1 VPNCASA
8 GSESRSAALVFSR
21 ISGTIVERGDAS
33 VLLDVN
39 GLAYDILLPPCVAEK
54 VPVQSGERV
63 VLEVHP
69 TFNLDGNSG
78 HFTFF
83 GFTNAIERDF
93 FEALISVASIGPK
106 TAARAFSQPMA
117 RIAKAIDAGDYA
129 FLMKLPGIGQ
139 QKARDIVAKLQGK
152 VTRFLLIQDAEP
164 RPADPIPDFAQEALL
179 VLLQLEYKRSE
190 AEAMIAET
198 LAAGANIP
206 DAETLLAEIYR
217 VKNRRAEAS

>member
-1 VPNCASA
+1 
-8 GSESRSAALVFSR
+8 VFSR
-21 ISGTIVERGDAS
+21 ISGTIVERSDAS

-39 GLAYDILLPPCVAEK
+39 GLAYEILLPPCVAEK
-54 VPVQSGERV
+54 VPSVEGERV
-63 VLEVHP
+63 VLDVYP

-83 GFTNAIERDF
+83 GFTNAVERDF

-129 FLMKLPGIGQ
+129 FLVKLPGIGQ

-152 VTRFLLIQDAEP
+152 VTRFLLIQDAEIKP
-164 RPADPIPDFAQEALL
+164 VATIPDFAEEALL
-179 VLLQLEYKRSE
+179 VLLQLEYKRGE

-198 LAAGANIP
+198 LAASANIT
-206 DAETLLAEIYR
+206 DAETLLGEIYR